1 MHALIRSC
9 ETVSRFFG
17 YVAAALV
24 LVLMTLMAVE
34 VVMRYVFAAPTTWS
48 YDVTT
53 MTMGAMFVLSIA
65 YTLAT
70 DSHVRVDIL
79 HPLLPA
85 RARPLVDLIGF
96 GLVMLPLTAWLS
108 WALWEHFYER
118 VPDAGADR
126 RLRLEPAGVAVPRGD
141 VPGRGRVDGAA
152 GGRDGEGGA
161 GARRPALRT
170 GLTRCP
176 RCGCFRR

>member
-9 ETVSRFFG
+9 ETLSRFFG
-17 YVAAALV
+17 YVAALLV

-34 VVMRYVFAAPTTWS
+34 VAMRYVFAAPTTWS

-53 MTMGAMFVLSIA
+53 MALGAMFVLSIA

-85 RARPLVDLIGF
+85 RARPLVDLVGF

-108 WALWEHFYER
+108 WALWEHFY
-118 VPDAGADR
+118 GAF
-126 RLRLEPAGVAVPRGD
+126 LTQE
-141 VPGRGRVDGAA
+141 
-152 GGRDGEGGA
+152 
-161 GARRPALRT
+161 RT
-170 GLTRCP
+170 GASAWNPLVWPFRAVMFLGAVAWTVQLVAETLKAALALAGRPFDPAP
-176 RCGCFRR
+176 R